1 MDMDM
6 DMDVD
11 VDMDMDMEPT
21 CVAPVVA
28 QLGRYA
34 RQPCPSEP
42 RGTAHAATTAG
53 PVEWVHAIA
62 QINSQWQAS
71 AFCGSLIWSRSN
83 RLSGGRALGSVD
95 CEPLQAWVALT
106 GGPPPVTCGIYLF
119 GMACAWACD
128 SREHPMCMSHVPVHV
143 SWDLCS

>member
-6 DMDVD
+6 DMDMDVDVD

-42 RGTAHAATTAG
+42 RGTAHAG
-53 PVEWVHAIA
+53 
-62 QINSQWQAS
+62 AS
-71 AFCGSLIWSRSN
+71 
-83 RLSGGRALGSVD
+83 
-95 CEPLQAWVALT
+95 
-106 GGPPPVTCGIYLF
+106 
-119 GMACAWACD
+119 
-128 SREHPMCMSHVPVHV
+128 
-143 SWDLCS
+143 